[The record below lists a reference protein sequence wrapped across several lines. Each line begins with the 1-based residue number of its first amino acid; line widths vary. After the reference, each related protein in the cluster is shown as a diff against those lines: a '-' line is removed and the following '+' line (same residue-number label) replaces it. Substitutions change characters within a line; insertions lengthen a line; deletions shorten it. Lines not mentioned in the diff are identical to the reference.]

1 MATAFNT
8 TRSVTTLVRSLLN
21 DGGPN
26 GAPVNIAT
34 ISRTANVVT
43 VVTAAAHG
51 LVVGDQVVIAGV
63 TGGAT
68 SFNNAAGT
76 SFTVVSA
83 TPASNTFTYAQ
94 TGGNESGNPNTGTAS
109 GVGTGALF
117 TDPVL
122 LPYLNSAY
130 RKVQRALANI
140 GQETFVVDDVLI
152 VVPAVSAVDPSV
164 QVVVNDS
171 TAPPNQLPTDL
182 LVPEKLWE
190 RRSGSSDNFQEMV
203 DLSDHG
209 GLPSQ
214 PQGSQ
219 LLFWEWRTDGLYFLG
234 ATQDNQVRI
243 RYQKALPDLTDGS
256 TTILIRNAQDAMAYF
271 TAAMAGMA
279 RGSPLAKD
287 WDAAAID
294 ALEDLIIRATQRE
307 QNTVRRRR
315 PYGRRGGMGTG
326 SII

>member
-8 TRSVTTLVRSLLN
+8 ARSVTTLVRSLLN
-21 DGGPN
+21 DQGPN
-26 GAPVNIAT
+26 GALVNITT
-34 ISRTANVVT
+34 ISRAANVVT

-63 TGGAT
+63 IGGAT
-68 SFNNAAGT
+68 SFNGT
-76 SFTVVSA
+76 FAVVST
-83 TPASNTFTYAQ
+83 TPPTTFTYAQ

-140 GQETFVVDDVLI
+140 GQETFIVDDVLI

-256 TTILIRNAQDAMAYF
+256 STMLIRNAQDALAYF